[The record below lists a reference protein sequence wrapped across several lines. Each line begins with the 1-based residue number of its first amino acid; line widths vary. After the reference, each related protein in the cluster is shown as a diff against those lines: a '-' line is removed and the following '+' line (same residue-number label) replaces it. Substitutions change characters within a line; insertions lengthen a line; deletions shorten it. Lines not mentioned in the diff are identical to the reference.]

1 MMERPIL
8 FSAPMVQ
15 VILAGRK
22 TMTRRVINKLKG
34 YPGITEFGQSDT
46 NGYDWHFR
54 DKQKRWHYIRHD
66 RLLELCPYGK
76 VGDQLWV
83 RETFT
88 QGYEMTLLEG
98 EGDDMNAVSI
108 IYKAD
113 GKELYQECPKEVAEN
128 WGDWSCDGEGD
139 PVFKPSIHMPR
150 WASRILLEITDI
162 RIERLQDISEADALA
177 EGVEPVEI
185 ICSRD
190 GEKTAYRDYEFSG
203 IYPNSPKD
211 SFKSLWR
218 KINGADSW
226 AANPWVWVVSF
237 RVVRGGDL

>member
-8 FSAPMVQ
+8 FSGPMVQ
-15 VILAGRK
+15 AILAGRK
-22 TMTRRVINKLKG
+22 TMTRRIAKHIKELNIESYEREEKLFTSWTVKFE
-34 YPGITEFGQSDT
+34 PG
-46 NGYDWHFR
+46 FR
-54 DKQKRWHYIRHD
+54 KIRASHSGGLLTKEEALCFIANEYCPHGRIGD
-66 RLLELCPYGK
+66 R
-76 VGDQLWV
+76 LWV
-83 RETFT
+83 REAFGEVYDICEHPEMDSCPDERWHIEWKYRADSEQPVIEHGYFT
-88 QGYEMTLLEG
+88 G
-98 EGDDMNAVSI
+98 
-108 IYKAD
+108 
-113 GKELYQECPKEVAEN
+113 
-128 WGDWSCDGEGD
+128 W
-139 PVFKPSIHMPR
+139 KPSIHMPR
-150 WASRILLEITDI
+150 EVSRIVLEITDI

-226 AANPWVWVVSF
+226 AANPWVWVVEF
-237 RVVRGGDL
+237 KVIQGGDL